1 MEGFY
6 EKKVGRFYGKRIEKD
21 RPDPRCLITIARN
34 GSRAEVEVS
43 KAVYDAL
50 DDMQREH
57 WRLERRESRHA
68 SNMEV
73 VPKRY
78 LPRSAF
84 GKSSEQILIE
94 QFEAEEM
101 RRR

>member
-6 EKKVGRFYGKRIEKD
+6 EKKVGRFYGKRIEED

-34 GSRAEVEVS
+34 GNRAEVEVS

-68 SNMEV
+68 SN
-73 VPKRY
+73 
-78 LPRSAF
+78 A
-84 GKSSEQILIE
+84 SSKTL
-94 QFEAEEM
+94 
-101 RRR
+101 